1 MKKVPVSKFQRGNR
15 TLIKAMNRS
24 LVLNTIRREGP
35 LSRTRLTELSGLS
48 VGTVSQITNDLIA
61 KNWILEGGE
70 GDYTGG
76 RRQVMLKLNPSAGII
91 VGLKLMENRV
101 VGAVT
106 DLESRVLY
114 YSERDIDAQS
124 EPRAITRTLADIIE
138 GMIAAAKV
146 RRSRVIGVGIGLA
159 GAVNADEGIVHLS
172 PFFGWRDVP
181 LAQMVEDRLN
191 LPVYIDNDVNT
202 LTAAEQLFGPGQHQA
217 NFVVVTVGR
226 GIGMGMVIDH
236 QVYQGQ
242 QGGAG
247 ELGHVTLEVG
257 GPLCDC
263 GKRGCL
269 EALASDPA
277 VIQYVRERS
286 NHTTLPKTLED
297 VVTAAARG
305 DVIARE
311 ALNRSGQYLGV
322 GLATVVNMLCPS
334 LLIISGEGVIAGDY
348 RLTPMFEALREHTF
362 NGLLDGVEIVVQRT
376 DDRAWARGAASI
388 VIGKLFESPRLDAEA
403 LAVSE

>member
-1 MKKVPVSKFQRGNR
+1 VSKLQRGNR

-48 VGTVSQITNDLIA
+48 VGTVSQITNDLIS
-61 KNWILEGGE
+61 KNWILEVGE
-70 GDYTGG
+70 GEYTGG
-76 RRQVMLKLNPSAGII
+76 RRQVMLRLNPNAGVV

-114 YSERDIDAQS
+114 YSERDIDVQS
-124 EPRAITRTLADIIE
+124 EPRAISRTLVEIVE
-138 GMIAAAKV
+138 GMIASARV

-159 GAVNADEGIVHLS
+159 GAVDADEGIVHLS

-181 LAQMVEDRLN
+181 LAQLIEDRLG
-191 LPVYIDNDVNT
+191 LPVTIDNDVNT

-226 GIGMGMVIDH
+226 GIGMGMVIEH
-236 QVYQGQ
+236 EIYQGQ
-242 QGGAG
+242 KGGAG
-247 ELGHVTLEVG
+247 ELGHITLEVG

-263 GKRGCL
+263 GKQGCL
-269 EALASDPA
+269 EAVASDPA
-277 VIQYVRERS
+277 VIQYVREHNQS
-286 NHTTLPKTLED
+286 VTPPTTLED
-297 VVTAAARG
+297 VVALAARG
-305 DVIARE
+305 DAVARE
-311 ALNRSGQYLGV
+311 ALNRSGRYLGI

-334 LLIISGEGVIAGDY
+334 LLIVSGEGVVAGDF

-376 DDRAWARGAASI
+376 DDRAWARGAASV

-403 LAVSE
+403 LAAAD

>member
-1 MKKVPVSKFQRGNR
+1 MSKLQRGNR
-15 TLIKAMNRS
+15 TLIKAMNRT

-48 VGTVSQITNDLIA
+48 VGTVSQITSDLIA
-61 KNWILEGGE
+61 KNWILEVGE

-76 RRQVMLKLNPSAGII
+76 RRQVMLKLNPNAGVV

-114 YSERDIDAQS
+114 YSERDINAQS
-124 EPRAITRTLADIIE
+124 DPRTISRTLVETIE
-138 GMIAAAKV
+138 GMIASAKV

-159 GAVNADEGIVHLS
+159 GAVDAEQGVVHLS
-172 PFFGWRDVP
+172 PFFGWRNVP
-181 LAQMVEDRLN
+181 LAQMVEERLG
-191 LPVYIDNDVNT
+191 LPVTIDNDVNT

-226 GIGMGMVIDH
+226 GIGMGMVIEH
-236 QVYQGQ
+236 KVYQGQ
-242 QGGAG
+242 QGGTG
-247 ELGHVTLEVG
+247 ELGHVTLEVN
-257 GPLCDC
+257 GPPCDC

-277 VIQYVRERS
+277 VVRYVRER
-286 NHTTLPKTLED
+286 TTDSSQPTTLED
-297 VVTAAARG
+297 VVALAASG
-305 DVIARE
+305 DTLARE
-311 ALNRSGQYLGV
+311 ALRRSGYFLGV
-322 GLATVVNMLCPS
+322 GLATVVNVLCPT
-334 LLIISGEGVIAGDY
+334 LIIVSGEGVIAGDY
-348 RLTPMFEALREHTF
+348 RLTPMFEALREHVF
-362 NGLLDGVEIVVQRT
+362 NGLLEGVQIVVQRT
-376 DDRAWARGAASI
+376 DDRAWARGAASL

-403 LAVSE
+403 LAANE